1 MANYPKITGNSNAA
15 KLDRPTGLN
24 AQNFFEI
31 KLTDSTTSKEYI
43 YGVVIIEGGGDAN
56 TEVSISD
63 IKIKNASGVA
73 MSSFETTGANFRSN
87 AAIQDALF
95 CLSPLKK
102 NGAASWIADKPFM
115 GVVKANYTSYE
126 QIKTADWTVA
136 TGDAGLPQAYFDA
149 VGVGPLAYIKVNKN
163 LALGEIDTINDA
175 STNFSDAE
183 FIIPIYNHAY
193 IKSNPIPTGEYAA
206 ILIKADLTAGLFEG
220 QVQNTLHITHDA
232 IVESTNSNANYSIRL
247 DVNGSNIFVF
257 GSSFVGS
264 NFTQS
269 DSEVSS
275 TLFKTIKH
283 INQDLYTGT
292 SWHAKDSTNP
302 LVGITYDAA
311 TDALYNGNE
320 VATSGGENFTGIQ
333 AELYDNN
340 DILTAWNANGD
351 IFNEAELTVFDASS
365 LTGDFLFSTTAST
378 GNLFFSQSSAILPTA
393 ENKTTVSSG
402 LQESLIFKHRKI
414 DNSTL
419 YESGTFLRQVEKK
432 GHDGSTYSFY
442 NNFTVDSIKRTDEL
456 QIIAEQN
463 GTFTKTVTVNY
474 CVYPQFT
481 YGTTALNIFD
491 TINNF
496 VLNSGRPNKQEVAH
510 ASDEFIKLA
519 TPNSQYCPI
528 APNNGFYGDV
538 DGVAQV
544 PLTVKHNV
552 RINVLN
558 DEDVLGSHAINK
570 PGGYYKGD
578 GSVKVFLAS
587 NENEVLVDTS
597 GAETTAVPTV
607 SQQKLDY
614 TVEVVNANYVVNKD
628 VGFTDFLPRNADG
641 SYQNMDKEGGYYLKS
656 EEFIAPI
663 TNWQPGYRHGQTW
676 GTQRIPYYHN
686 VYATGKTYKQQSAF
700 FAARPL
706 LHIEHQPEVSNIVA
720 VDDFIHE
727 TSLTYIDRLE
737 FVGVPGLTPT
747 VANNENGLKDFG
759 TNSYRET
766 SKKFTC
772 SASSNTDRITNFATG
787 LGSKTDSQ
795 IPGAEVFGLESFFG
809 EGRHFIGSS
818 GFTADSGST
827 PGFTKLV
834 KEDGTAAVCIL
845 TSTADNITC
854 TFGKP
859 TLPATVKRANFPFPG
874 GLATSDLRSRVF
886 RPYGFD
892 LTCNVN
898 TDIGNV
904 IPLDVFVPTGDL
916 VGNGASASGAHTG
929 STTVLNTKYTANA
942 NGTDGTATV
951 DILDL
956 DPKELGI
963 TYNGSTEI
971 KSARFIKNNEYG
983 EVDGTSIPVFYSTL
997 DSNDLKDGVY
1007 TRFMKF
1013 NFFNL
1018 GLEDVLIKNVNLFD
1032 PIYLPA
1038 DNFTVKPP
1046 AASDPVWSIY
1056 EAQAASSSAVNVGT
1070 AKSFQTTDLNTNNLL
1085 LSQDALIYK
1094 LGRRNLDFDTA
1105 PSGTVGTHVITKF
1118 QVNASSAAGTYF
1130 QGLEVEYYRD
1140 EGVTQHSR
1148 VNNDVTVRPLA
1159 NRRVWKTRVLLK
1171 VIVNERST
1179 INVQDADGTSVNTD
1193 GTLVFGTIQV

>member
-1 MANYPKITGNSNAA
+1 MANYPKITGNSNAT
-15 KLDRPTGLN
+15 KLNRPTGLDK
-24 AQNFFEI
+24 QNFFEI
-31 KLTDSTTSKEYI
+31 KLTDSTTSKQYI
-43 YGVVIIEGGGDAN
+43 YGVVIIEGGGDAG

-63 IKIKNASGVA
+63 IKIKNAAGVS
-73 MSSFETTGANFRSN
+73 MSTFETTGANFRSN

-102 NGAASWIADKPFM
+102 DGAASWVADKPFL

-126 QIKTADWTVA
+126 QIKTADWAVA
-136 TGDAGLPQAYFDA
+136 TGDAGLSQAYYDA
-149 VGVGPLAYIKVNKN
+149 VGSGPLSYIKVNKN
-163 LALGEIDTINDA
+163 TQLNEIDNILDA
-175 STNFSDAE
+175 SDDFSDAE

-193 IKSNPIPTGEYAA
+193 IESNPIPTGEYAA
-206 ILIKADLTAGLFEG
+206 ILIKCDLTAGLFEG
-220 QVQNTLHITHDA
+220 QAQNTLHITHDA
-232 IVESTNSNANYSIRL
+232 IVESTNSNANYIIKL

-269 DSEVSS
+269 DAEVSS
-275 TLFKTIKH
+275 TLFRTIKH

-302 LVGITYDAA
+302 LLSITYDET
-311 TDALYNGNE
+311 TDSLYNGND
-320 VATSGGENFTGIQ
+320 VATSGGENFTGVL
-333 AELYDNN
+333 ATFYDDD
-340 DILTAWNANGD
+340 DILTAWNANGNM
-351 IFNEAELTVFDASS
+351 FNEAELTVFDASS
-365 LTGDFLFSTTAST
+365 LTSDFLFSTTVNT

-393 ENKTTVSSG
+393 ENKTTVSQNS
-402 LQESLIFKHRKI
+402 QESLIFKHNKI

-419 YESGTFLRQVEKK
+419 YESGTFLRQSEIK
-432 GHDGSTYSFY
+432 GHDGATYSFY
-442 NNFTVDSIKRTDEL
+442 NNFSVDSIKRTDEL

-481 YGTTALNIFD
+481 YGTAALDIFD
-491 TINNF
+491 DINNV
-496 VLNSGRPNKQEVAH
+496 VLNSGRPNKQLVAH
-510 ASDEFIKLA
+510 ASDEFIKLE
-519 TPNSQYCPI
+519 TPNNKYCPI

-538 DGVAQV
+538 DGVANV

-558 DEDVLGSHAINK
+558 DGDVLGFHAIDA

-578 GSVKVFLAS
+578 GSVKVFLAPS
-587 NENEVLVDTS
+587 ENVVKVDTS
-597 GAETTAVPTV
+597 GAVTTDVPTV

-614 TVEVVNANYVVNKD
+614 TVEVVNTNYLVNKD
-628 VGFTDFLPRNADG
+628 VTFTDFLPRNADG
-641 SYQNMDKEGGYYLKS
+641 SYQNMNKDGGYYLKT

-706 LHIEHQPEVSNIVA
+706 LHIEHEPELQNVLT
-720 VDDFIHE
+720 VDNFVHQ
-727 TSLTYIDRLE
+727 TSVTYIDRLE
-737 FVGVPGLTPT
+737 FVGVPGVTPT

-766 SKKFTC
+766 SKAFTC
-772 SASSNTDRITNFATG
+772 SASTNTDRITNFATG

-795 IPGAEVFGLESFFG
+795 IAGAEVFGLAALFG

-845 TSTADNITC
+845 TSTANNITC

-859 TLPATVKRANFPFPG
+859 TVPATVKRANFPFTS
-874 GLATSDLRSRVF
+874 GLATAELRSRVF
-886 RPYGFD
+886 RPYGYD
-892 LTCNVN
+892 LTCSVN

-904 IPLDVFVPTGDL
+904 IPLDVFVPTGNL
-916 VGNGASASGAHTG
+916 VGNGASASGAHNG
-929 STTVLNTKYTANA
+929 NTTILNTKYTANA
-942 NGTDGTATV
+942 IGTNGTATV

-956 DPKELGI
+956 DPKEVGI
-963 TYNGSTEI
+963 TFNGSTEI

-997 DSNDLKDGVY
+997 GINDLQSGVY
-1007 TRFMKF
+1007 SRVMKF
-1013 NFFNL
+1013 NFSNL
-1018 GLEDVLIKNVNLFD
+1018 GLEDVLIKNVKLFD

-1046 AASDPVWSIY
+1046 AAQNPTWSIY
-1056 EAQAASSSAVNVGT
+1056 EALAVSSAPNVSVT
-1070 AKSFQTTDLNTNNLL
+1070 KSFKDSDLNTSSLL
-1085 LSQDALIYK
+1085 LSQDAQIYK
-1094 LGRRNLDFDTA
+1094 LGRKNLDFDTVVA
-1105 PSGTVGTHVITKF
+1105 GSTGNTHVITQF
-1118 QVNASSAAGTYF
+1118 QVNASNAAGAYF

-1140 EGVTQHSR
+1140 EGVTQHSII
-1148 VNNDVTVRPLA
+1148 NSSTTVRPLA

-1171 VIVNERST
+1171 VTVDQRST
-1179 INVQDADGTSVNTD
+1179 INVQDADGSIVGTD
-1193 GTLVFGTIQV
+1193 DTLVFGTIQV